1 MWSDW
6 LYGFGGL
13 FLLIAAMSYAFKRGK
28 YQSVKGLH
36 VCIPGGSCGIGLAV
50 AKRCASEGARKV
62 TIIARRLEVLEEAA
76 KEIQAVNSECE
87 VATVS
92 CDITDPKKVD
102 RMFEEDI
109 DADSIDWL
117 VNCAGM
123 SLPGLAEETS
133 VKDIMA
139 ELNINYLG
147 SVFMARKVLP
157 SMKEKGRGRIAFV
170 SSQAAQIGVYGF
182 ASYSGSKFAIR
193 GYAETLRQETEVH
206 NVQVSIIYPPD
217 TRTPGFEHENTRK
230 PEITKLISS
239 TSGLV
244 EPETVAKAA
253 VDGVSRGDFNIW
265 CGFEGFGL
273 SQISAGMTPPNSL
286 LHGVFQAL
294 SASLLK
300 LISFFVVMQLDWVV
314 GANEKKPYKRPV
326 TKLE

>member
-1 MWSDW
+1 MWTDW

-13 FLLIAAMSYAFKRGK
+13 ILLITLISYIFKRGK
-28 YQSVKGLH
+28 YQSVEGLH
-36 VCIPGGSCGIGLAV
+36 VCIPGGSSGIGLAV
-50 AKRCASEGARKV
+50 AKRCAADGAKRV
-62 TIIARRLEVLEEAA
+62 TIIARRMEVLEKAA
-76 KEIQAVNSECE
+76 KEIREVNPACD
-87 VATVS
+87 VALVS

-102 RMFEEDI
+102 QMFVKDI
-109 DADSIDWL
+109 DADEIDWL
-117 VNCAGM
+117 INCAGM
-123 SLPGLAEETS
+123 SLPGLAEETT

-139 ELNINYLG
+139 ELNVNYLG

-170 SSQAAQIGVYGF
+170 SSQAAQIGVYGL

-206 NVQVSIIYPPD
+206 NVQVSIVYPPD

-244 EPETVAKAA
+244 EPDTVAEAL
-253 VDGVSRGDFNIW
+253 VHGVSRGDFNIW
-265 CGFEGFGL
+265 CGFEGLGL

-294 SASLLK
+294 GASLLK
-300 LISFFVVMQLDWVV
+300 LVSFLVVMQLDWVV

-326 TKLE
+326 TKLD

>member
-13 FLLIAAMSYAFKRGK
+13 FLLIAVMSYAFKRGR

-50 AKRCASEGARKV
+50 AKRCASEGSQE
-62 TIIARRLEVLEEAA
+62 ARRLEVLEEAA

-87 VATVS
+87 VATVEL
-92 CDITDPKKVD
+92 
-102 RMFEEDI
+102 FEKDI
-109 DADSIDWL
+109 DADSVDWL
-117 VNCAGM
+117 INCAGM

-147 SVFMARKVLP
+147 GVGIHGSQSFAVNEG
-157 SMKEKGRGRIAFV
+157 EKGRGRIAFV